1 MHFTVL
7 SALPLPQDTSTA
19 MNAVPV
25 DDVVSF
31 VAGKLLLENLA
42 SQKPVKMP
50 EVDSAMIDS
59 SRWECLVECMV
70 DSLLAP
76 YNENNTD
83 IAHMEFDD
91 HTDEGHTA
99 YEQSGVDCVRTPD
112 GRIITCHCYEFSR
125 RYELHDGKVYR
136 RSFGPLHHRKQTK
149 KSKKYLALPNYP
161 FQKLFPTFDAF
172 MTEYWGCESG
182 EEDGRY
188 GYYFNPNG
196 RWDWWQIGGRWPFR
210 FLVKDNCNSA
220 VAGEASGLF
229 RTEPQREAPDGYR
242 WVAGARKC
250 DIAWDV
256 MREFIRNKCTEQFRQ
271 YEAWF
276 KTGQIPTE
284 HAGSITLVKDGIISW
299 GDYLYRKG
307 ETLEHRIHSMGLSDQ
322 HPYPITTFAYV
333 DADGW
338 GDQGWGATDSNE
350 DEVQAWFK
358 AVADFIAKQPDDA
371 LLVSVDCHT

>member
-7 SALPLPQDTSTA
+7 SALALPQDIPAAASSI
-19 MNAVPV
+19 PV
-25 DDVVSF
+25 GEVIGFIESKF
-31 VAGKLLLENLA
+31 LLAQLFRDKA
-42 SQKPVKMP
+42 KSQLKP
-50 EVDSAMIDS
+50 DTTMIDAM
-59 SRWECLVECMV
+59 RWEYLAELMV
-70 DSLLAP
+70 AKLLAP
-76 YNENNTD
+76 YNENNED
-83 IAHMEFDD
+83 ITYMEFDD
-91 HTDEGHTA
+91 RTNEGRTA
-99 YEQSGVDCVRTPD
+99 YEQSGVDCVKTPD
-112 GRIITCHCYEFSR
+112 GRIIPCHNYEFGR
-125 RYELHDGKVYR
+125 RYALYDGKVYR
-136 RSFGPLHHRKQTK
+136 RRFGPLHHRKQTK
-149 KSKKYLALPNYP
+149 KSKRYLALPDYP
-161 FQKLFPTFDAF
+161 FRKLFPTAEVF
-172 MTEYWGCESG
+172 MTEYWGCVAGG
-182 EEDGRY
+182 EAGHY

-196 RWDWWQIGGRWPFR
+196 QWDWWQIGGRWPFR

-220 VAGEASGLF
+220 VAGEASSLF
-229 RTEPQREAPDGYR
+229 RTETQREAPDGYR

>member
-19 MNAVPV
+19 MNAVTV

-50 EVDSAMIDS
+50 EVDSAMINS

-99 YEQSGVDCVRTPD
+99 YEQSGVDCVKTPD

-149 KSKKYLALPNYP
+149 S
-161 FQKLFPTFDAF
+161 LFKIF
-172 MTEYWGCESG
+172 E
-182 EEDGRY
+182 
-188 GYYFNPNG
+188 
-196 RWDWWQIGGRWPFR
+196 
-210 FLVKDNCNSA
+210 
-220 VAGEASGLF
+220 
-229 RTEPQREAPDGYR
+229 
-242 WVAGARKC
+242 
-250 DIAWDV
+250 
-256 MREFIRNKCTEQFRQ
+256 
-271 YEAWF
+271 
-276 KTGQIPTE
+276 
-284 HAGSITLVKDGIISW
+284 
-299 GDYLYRKG
+299 
-307 ETLEHRIHSMGLSDQ
+307 
-322 HPYPITTFAYV
+322 
-333 DADGW
+333 
-338 GDQGWGATDSNE
+338 
-350 DEVQAWFK
+350 
-358 AVADFIAKQPDDA
+358 
-371 LLVSVDCHT
+371 

>member
-7 SALPLPQDTSTA
+7 SALPLPRDISA
-19 MNAVPV
+19 AISAVPV
-25 DDVVSF
+25 DNVVSF
-31 VAGKLLLENLA
+31 VAEKLLLKSL
-42 SQKPVKMP
+42 SSGKMINTP
-50 EVDSAMIDS
+50 EVDPSMASAE
-59 SRWECLVECMV
+59 RWECFVAGKV
-70 DSLLAP
+70 AGLLAP
-76 YNENNTD
+76 YDENNTD
-83 IAHMEFDD
+83 IAYMAFDD
-91 HTDEGHTA
+91 RTDEGKNA
-99 YEQSGVDCVRTPD
+99 YEQSGIDCVKTPD
-112 GRIITCHCYEFSR
+112 GRIITCHCHEFSS
-125 RYELHDGKVYR
+125 RYELHDGKVYQKR
-136 RSFGPLHHRKQTK
+136 FGPLHHRKRTQ
-149 KSKKYLALPNYP
+149 KSKKYVALPNYS
-161 FQKLFPTFDAF
+161 FQKLFPTFDSF
-172 MTEYWGCESG
+172 MKECWFCETG

-196 RWDWWQIGGRWPFR
+196 QWDWWQIGGRWPFR
-210 FLVKDNCNSA
+210 FLVKNDCATA
-220 VAGEASGLF
+220 VAGEPSSLF

-242 WVAGARKC
+242 WVAGAQKC

-271 YEAWF
+271 YEEWF

-307 ETLEHRIHSMGLSDQ
+307 ETLEHRIHSMCLSDQ

-338 GDQGWGATDSNE
+338 GDQGWGATYSNE